1 MYESKHHPPISTA
14 AFIMRCM
21 WHVFAAFVLCLLTLL
36 LGALGHMFFEDMSFQ
51 DALLNSSMIM
61 GGLGTTMHPISYG
74 GKIFFAFY
82 GLFVGVL
89 FAALIG
95 VIAAPMI
102 HRIVHKMHLE
112 DEEEEG

>member
-1 MYESKHHPPISTA
+1 MYESKKHVPISTG
-14 AFIMRCM
+14 
-21 WHVFAAFVLCLLTLL
+21 AFVLRMVWHLLAALL
-36 LGALGHMFFEDMSFQ
+36 LCAITLCIGTAGHMLFEHMSFH

-61 GGLGTTMHPISYG
+61 GGLGIAIHPVSYA

-102 HRIVHKMHLE
+102 HRIVHKMHLDDE
-112 DEEEEG
+112 DE

>member
-14 AFIMRCM
+14 AFVIRCM
-21 WHVFAAFVLCLLTLL
+21 WHVLAACLLCLLTLFF
-36 LGALGHMFFEDMSFQ
+36 GTLGHMFFEDMSFH

-61 GGLGTTMHPISYG
+61 GGLGTTIHPASYG

-102 HRIVHKMHLE
+102 HRIVHKMHL
-112 DEEEEG
+112 DEEDD

>member
-1 MYESKHHPPISTA
+1 MYESKKHAPISTG
-14 AFIMRCM
+14 AFILRMV
-21 WHVFAAFVLCLLTLL
+21 WHLLAAVLLCLITLFI
-36 LGALGHMFFEDMSFQ
+36 GTLGHMFFEDLNFH

-61 GGLGTTMHPISYG
+61 GGLGIAIHPVTYG

-102 HRIVHKMHLE
+102 HRIVHKMHLD
-112 DEEEEG
+112 DEEEG

>member
-1 MYESKHHPPISTA
+1 MYESKKHTPITTG
-14 AFIMRCM
+14 AFILRMI
-21 WHVFAAFVLCLLTLL
+21 WHLLAALVLCVITLIV
-36 LGALGHMFFEDMSFQ
+36 GTLGHMFFEGLNFH

-61 GGLGTTMHPISYG
+61 GGLGVAIHPVTYG

-102 HRIVHKMHLE
+102 HRIVHKMHL
-112 DEEEEG
+112 DEEDDE